1 MSIGSLSGLAWLILV
16 KSPHLGAAPSG
27 SALHPPELGLIG
39 FLLAALVWFVMMVAM
54 MLPSVTPWL
63 LLSGSVVGH
72 ARGPSGPYLAA
83 ALFGTGYFSI
93 WLGYSLVAASLQIGL
108 SARGLLGVGLRF
120 NSWIGGALLI
130 AAAIFQLTPIKRAC
144 LRHCRN
150 PLGFFLSRWQ
160 NGPPG
165 AVRMGFQH
173 GLYCLGCCWAL
184 MALSF
189 ALGLMNL
196 IWMAALTVF
205 IAIEKLTPG
214 GEQLGRIF
222 GWVLAAWGI
231 WLMLAGV

>member
-1 MSIGSLSGLAWLILV
+1 
-16 KSPHLGAAPSG
+16 
-27 SALHPPELGLIG
+27 
-39 FLLAALVWFVMMVAM
+39 
-54 MLPSVTPWL
+54 
-63 LLSGSVVGH
+63 
-72 ARGPSGPYLAA
+72 
-83 ALFGTGYFSI
+83 
-93 WLGYSLVAASLQIGL
+93 
-108 SARGLLGVGLRF
+108 
-120 NSWIGGALLI
+120 
-130 AAAIFQLTPIKRAC
+130 
-144 LRHCRN
+144 
-150 PLGFFLSRWQ
+150 
-160 NGPPG
+160 
-165 AVRMGFQH
+165 MGFQH